1 MLYSLCMEEHEVS
14 QNPET
19 PSPDTI
25 DAGDILL
32 AWDTWEYPPTE
43 RSGRWYAIATVSGL
57 ACLIYAMFTA
67 NYIFAVIVVMFAVII
82 MMKDMRKPAQTQ
94 VYITTEGLVFLDQLY
109 PFKDIRDF
117 SITYDPP
124 EVKNLYLTFHGSLRP
139 LLSIPL
145 EDANPNLV
153 RAALLPFVYENLAR
167 DGETLTDTLRRVY
180 KL

>member
-1 MLYSLCMEEHEVS
+1 MQQEAEEIA
-14 QNPET
+14 
-19 PSPDTI
+19 PSPDAV
-25 DAGDILL
+25 DAGDILFT
-32 AWDTWEYPPTE
+32 WETWEYPPTE
-43 RSGRWYAIATVSGL
+43 RSGRWYAIAASAGL
-57 ACLIYAMFTA
+57 FCLIYAMFTA

-82 MMKDMRKPAQTQ
+82 MMRDIRKPGRTQT
-94 VYITTEGLVFLDQLY
+94 YITTGGVVFADRLY
-109 PFKDIRDF
+109 TFKDIQDF

-124 EVKNLYLTFHGSLRP
+124 QVKNLYLTFNRTSQP
-139 LLSIPL
+139 MLSIPL